1 MAARGSVQDASPRSD
16 AYTGLLAIS
25 LGALITGCVLLYMD
39 YSDYPDKKP
48 EAYQPPALTP
58 PPARPAAP
66 PAGNPVPPQGQPNK

>member
-48 EAYQPPALTP
+48 ETYQPPTLT

-66 PAGNPVPPQGQPNK
+66 ATGVQSRPR